1 MVEHSPFTIVARG
14 THIHGETRSA
24 DELIV
29 EGVIE
34 GDVFGA
40 KVVIKSGGRVLGTVD
55 CETLVIEPGG
65 ILDGNIRSSGFEK
78 QNKRGRKKRRRLGSA
93 YRQGLPPPGEE
104 AEYRAGDD
112 EGRRD

>member
-14 THIHGETRSA
+14 THLIGETRST

-34 GDVFGA
+34 GDVVGA
-40 KVVIKSGGRVLGTVD
+40 KVVIKNGGRVIGTID

-65 ILDGNIRSSGFEK
+65 ILDGNIRSTGF
-78 QNKRGRKKRRRLGSA
+78 QDKRRKGQTKRRRLLGGQA
-93 YRQGLPPPGEE
+93 KGVLPPPEDQDVT
-104 AEYRAGDD
+104 GDD
-112 EGRRD
+112 DRYQV